1 MLKRRHRHL
10 TGVFDALDGNGADQ
24 SFKREFDEALVV
36 LEHPFGA
43 GQGWESSGRKNS
55 VAKTEKIS
63 EILRR

>member
-36 LEHPFGA
+36 LEYPFGA
-43 GQGWESSGRKNS
+43 GLE
-55 VAKTEKIS
+55 
-63 EILRR
+63 